1 MARWLGLLSLKVEVI
16 SSNLA
21 LVKKNLTES
30 LVKTSRSVNKNPNG
44 KNKPVKSNH
53 LVKMTNWLNIVNGL
67 KGELDVYSKQRN
79 QPAGWLK
86 TNRLVD
92 FFG

>member
-1 MARWLGLLSLKVEVI
+1 MVRSVEFKVRGCKFE
-16 SSNLA
+16 SC
-21 LVKKNLTES
+21 LVQKNLTES

-53 LVKMTNWLNIVNGL
+53 LVKMTNWLNIANGL